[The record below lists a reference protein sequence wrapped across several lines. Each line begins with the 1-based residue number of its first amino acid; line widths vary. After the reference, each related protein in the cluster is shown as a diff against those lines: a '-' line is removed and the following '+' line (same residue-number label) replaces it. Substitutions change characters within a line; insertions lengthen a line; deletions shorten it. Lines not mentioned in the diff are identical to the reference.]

1 MKSIETVY
9 SDKKNGYC
17 LQGTIIFLDN
27 NDVIVVVTGGEDHI
41 GAIGLAVPRPSLLDQ
56 KRTSATSSIL
66 TMIGH
71 KEDDL
76 VKYVSEKVAAAT
88 KRNVVVIAGI
98 HYDDLPLAD
107 LEILRE
113 LWVSLTNKII
123 VFINRKTIVT
133 I

>member
-27 NDVIVVVTGGEDHI
+27 NDVIVVVSGGEDHI

-56 KRTSATSSIL
+56 NCLSATSSIL

-71 KEDDL
+71 KEDEL
-76 VKYVSEKVAAAT
+76 VKHVGEKVAAAT
-88 KRNVVVIAGI
+88 KRNVVVIAGV
-98 HYDDLPLAD
+98 HYEGLSMAD

-113 LWVSLTNKII
+113 LWTSLTDKII
-123 VFINRKTIVT
+123 VFINRKTI
-133 I
+133 